1 MTEEVQI
8 RSLNDKGR
16 ALFLSTDWAKA
27 NNAGDPPKHILFDD
41 QYSEVVIFSN
51 GHSRRIDTEHKFS
64 KKRELAIFLDEIFQG
79 LETQDLLNQP
89 GMWAWI
95 ALLYYEQLRQP
106 ILWEGEIVGWKKAES
121 ARYVL
126 EGSSWRYYRHSVC
139 APFVLWRMYGEK

>member
-64 KKRELAIFLDEIFQG
+64 KKWELATDEIFQG

-89 GMWAWI
+89 GMG
-95 ALLYYEQLRQP
+95 LDRF
-106 ILWEGEIVGWKKAES
+106 V
-121 ARYVL
+121 VL
-126 EGSSWRYYRHSVC
+126 
-139 APFVLWRMYGEK
+139 